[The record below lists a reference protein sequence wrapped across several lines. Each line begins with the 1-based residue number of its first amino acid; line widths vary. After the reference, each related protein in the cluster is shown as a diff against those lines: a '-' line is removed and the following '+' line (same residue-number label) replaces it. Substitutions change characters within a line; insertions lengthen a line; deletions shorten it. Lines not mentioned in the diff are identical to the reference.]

1 MNALAE
7 QYEGQDFVILVFPCN
22 QFNKQA
28 PYDITKPEEFLNEV
42 RHVRPG
48 NDFQSKV
55 TQFFTKVE
63 VNGANANDFYRF
75 LKGSCPP
82 ISTTFQYGMLHYEP
96 KEIGD
101 VYWNYEKFL
110 IDKQGNVYTRYAS
123 TQTKA
128 KNIAPDI
135 DELLS
140 RD

>member
-22 QFNKQA
+22 QFNRQA
-28 PYDITKPEEFLNEV
+28 PYDVDAPEEFLNELTY
-42 RHVRPG
+42 VRPG
-48 NDFQSKV
+48 NNFQPKV
-55 TQFFTKVE
+55 TQFFSKVD
-63 VNGANANDFYRF
+63 VNGANEADFYTF

-82 ISTTFQYGMLHYEP
+82 VAADFKYDMLYYEP
-96 KEIGD
+96 KKTGD

-110 IDKQGNVYTRYAS
+110 IDKQGHVYTRYKM
-123 TQTKA
+123 TLT
-128 KNIAPDI
+128 NVRDVAPDI